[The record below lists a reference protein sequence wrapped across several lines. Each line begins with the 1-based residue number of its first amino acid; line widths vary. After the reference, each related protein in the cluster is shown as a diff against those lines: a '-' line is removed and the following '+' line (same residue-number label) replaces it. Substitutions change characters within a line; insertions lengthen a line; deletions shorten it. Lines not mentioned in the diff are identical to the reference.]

1 MPRACGNGMHVV
13 FVSSLPMLII
23 CQLKEAMDEGED
35 ENDSVDEL

>member
-1 MPRACGNGMHVV
+1 MHVV
-13 FVSSLPMLII
+13 FVFLLMLIV